1 MRDFFRAKQ
10 RLLWLDTAAHSTLPG
25 LGQCCLAWDGAAWPG
40 TVLPSLGQCC
50 LAWSSAAWPGTV
62 LPGLGQCYL
71 AWSSATWPG
80 TVYLAWSSAT
90 WPGTVLPSL
99 GQCYLAWSSATWPGA
114 DSGQVVGEDWQVFL
128 HTHLADN
135 RVDFIILKEK
145 AQTFQSNRKLICLWH
160 FTLISYCYPE
170 KHFPLNLE
178 KLKLWHNLPFF

>member
-1 MRDFFRAKQ
+1 M
-10 RLLWLDTAAHSTLPG
+10 
-25 LGQCCLAWDGAAWPG
+25 
-40 TVLPSLGQCC
+40 LPSLGQCC
-50 LAWSSAAWPGTV
+50 LAWSSATWPGAVLPGLEQCYLAWDSATWPGTV
-62 LPGLGQCYL
+62 LPSLEQCYL

-80 TVYLAWSSAT
+80 
-90 WPGTVLPSL
+90 
-99 GQCYLAWSSATWPGA
+99 
-114 DSGQVVGEDWQVFL
+114 VVGEDWQVFL

-135 RVDFIILKEK
+135 RADFIILKEK

>member
-1 MRDFFRAKQ
+1 MRSSLGWGSKDHMRDFFRAKQ

-50 LAWSSAAWPGTV
+50 LAWSSAAWPWTV
-62 LPGLGQCYL
+62 LPG
-71 AWSSATWPG
+71 
-80 TVYLAWSSAT
+80 
-90 WPGTVLPSL
+90 L